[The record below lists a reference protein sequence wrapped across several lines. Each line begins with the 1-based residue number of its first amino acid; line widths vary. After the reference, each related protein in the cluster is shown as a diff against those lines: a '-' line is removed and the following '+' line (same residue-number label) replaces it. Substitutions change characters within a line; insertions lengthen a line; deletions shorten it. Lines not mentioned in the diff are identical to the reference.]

1 MTEQIEG
8 QHEWIAMLDQ
18 QQREGMVTLVLTA
31 DNHLG
36 STAFGQHPRK
46 REERQQRLRRA
57 FQQATDFAVAQ
68 GVDLFVQAGDLFDT
82 TTPDEIERS
91 FVAER
96 LAQLKQAGIQ
106 TVAIGGVHDT
116 PNETQSG
123 LQNQHKA
130 VTPAP
135 QMSYARLGA
144 LHYLSSPQSN
154 ESDKSDG
161 QAVEPVMLN
170 LRGTLVGLCGLSVLA
185 EQEGDP
191 LEHFHVQDDIERAAI
206 RLLVMHAPIEGLATG
221 SSLLDTRA
229 QVSRNSIA
237 RQTVFHSIL
246 AGYHHGYSRSRIGS
260 TEVIVAGA
268 TQHSDFSTADH
279 DPGFVFIG
287 IGSNGVRWCNHIA
300 VDAMPLRQLVIHTD
314 ELWSEHNRAE
324 CVERVEQV
332 EQVAQAS
339 EEAQKNNE
347 AVSAPHTLTQ
357 SSTELI
363 IERLQP
369 LCSPDVMLQLKLEG
383 KLTRSH
389 YHQLDL
395 NRIRHYGEEHC
406 FALAIDDSLLTLRME
421 QETPMTSM
429 TEAGERFSPR
439 EELMA
444 LIDEWIAASDDEQ
457 EQKALQATK
466 EELLLVMDEV
476 KRRA

>member
-1 MTEQIEG
+1 MTEEIVG

-46 REERQQRLRRA
+46 REERQRRLRQA
-57 FQQATDFAVAQ
+57 FEQATDFAIAQ
-68 GVDLFVQAGDLFDT
+68 NVDLFVQAGDLFDSS
-82 TTPDEIERS
+82 TPDEIERS

-116 PNETQSG
+116 PIETQSDLPG
-123 LQNQHKA
+123 QHRA

-144 LHYLSSPQSN
+144 LQYLSSPLSN
-154 ESDKSDG
+154 ESSERAARDG
-161 QAVEPVMLN
+161 QTVEPAMLN
-170 LRGTLVGLCGLSVLA
+170 LRGTLVGICGLSVLA

-191 LEHFHVQDDIERAAI
+191 LKYFHVQDDIERAAI
-206 RLLVMHAPIEGLATG
+206 RLLVLHAPIEGLATG

-229 QVSRNSIA
+229 MVSRNSIA
-237 RQTVFHSIL
+237 RQTAFHCIL
-246 AGYHHGYSRSRIGS
+246 AGYHHGYSRNRIGS
-260 TEVIVAGA
+260 TELIVAGA

-279 DPGFVFIG
+279 DPGFVFLG
-287 IGSNGVRWCNHIA
+287 IGPDGVRWCNHIT

-314 ELWSEHNRAE
+314 ELWPE
-324 CVERVEQV
+324 
-332 EQVAQAS
+332 
-339 EEAQKNNE
+339 NNE
-347 AVSAPHTLTQ
+347 AEQAVQTRGETPEHNESASAPDTLPPSSK
-357 SSTELI
+357 SSTQLI

-369 LCSPDVMLQLKLEG
+369 LCSPDALLQLKLEG

-395 NRIRHYGEEHC
+395 NRIRRYGEEHC
-406 FALAIDDSLLTLRME
+406 FALAIDDSSLTLRME
-421 QETPMTSM
+421 QETPA
-429 TEAGERFSPR
+429 TEVGERFSPR

-444 LIDEWIAASDDEQ
+444 LVDEWIAASDDEQ
-457 EQKALQATK
+457 EQKALRATK

-476 KRRA
+476 KRRV